1 MHKIIT
7 TLLLAAILICSGCG
21 QPKINQISDTSVIV
35 AFGDSLTHGTGAN
48 NDESYPAVLSG
59 LLNREVIN
67 AGIPGED
74 TTDGLKRLPSVLEQH
89 KPTLV
94 ILCHGGNDML
104 QRQNTQNTI
113 KNINAM
119 IDIIQDY
126 DADVILIGVPK
137 PALILKTAKF
147 YKEIAKQQK
156 IPYQGKIIAEVLS
169 TPPLKSDHAHPNED
183 GYKQVAEAISTLIDN
198 SQ

>member
-1 MHKIIT
+1 M
-7 TLLLAAILICSGCG
+7 LAAILICSGCG
-21 QPKINQISDTSVIV
+21 KPKISTISETSVIV

-48 NDESYPAVLSG
+48 NNESYPAVLSG

-67 AGIPGED
+67 AGVPGED
-74 TTDGLKRLPSVLEQH
+74 TTDGLIRLPSVLEQH
-89 KPTLV
+89 QPTLV
-94 ILCHGGNDML
+94 ILCHGGNDIL
-104 QRQNTQNTI
+104 QKQDAQTTI

-126 DADVILIGVPK
+126 DADVILVGVPK
-137 PALILKTAKF
+137 PALRLKAAKF

-156 IPYQGKIIAEVLS
+156 IPYQGKTVAEVLS
-169 TPPLKSDHAHPNED
+169 TPSLKSDHAHPNED
-183 GYKQVAEAISTLIDN
+183 GYKQIAEAISTLISN